1 MTFLGQKTI
10 KSRIV
15 NLIKTRQLLESSIAS
30 SATLFLVATASS
42 PKQRLILFQKV
53 RNLWITRSL
62 PLRLRPVGA
71 FAALVSVFLPS
82 FILLAIM

>member
-1 MTFLGQKTI
+1 MTFLGRRTI

-30 SATLFLVATASS
+30 SATLFLVAIACC

-53 RNLWITRSL
+53 RNLWIARSL
-62 PLRLRPVGA
+62 PPRLRPVGA

>member
-1 MTFLGQKTI
+1 MTFLGQRTI

-15 NLIKTRQLLESSIAS
+15 DLIKTRQLLESSIAS
-30 SATLFLVATASS
+30 SATLFLVATASC

-62 PLRLRPVGA
+62 PLRLRLRPE
-71 FAALVSVFLPS
+71 F
-82 FILLAIM
+82 